1 MIRNSGIFLS
11 FLFLASC
18 SFSGKTEK
26 QSSFEPGMVLSYD
39 KALPLSQKYSDLFS
53 RVETIPLDTTGN
65 FLVSDIRQFRYA
77 LDHFFV
83 LSRDEI
89 LIFDRQGK
97 GTARINRYGQ
107 HSMSADLSFQADA
120 FFT

>member
-1 MIRNSGIFLS
+1 
-11 FLFLASC
+11 
-18 SFSGKTEK
+18 
-26 QSSFEPGMVLSYD
+26 MVLSYD

-97 GTARINRYGQ
+97 GTARINAMDRAEKNTFPFWDLT
-107 HSMSADLSFQADA
+107 SAKRTAQYVC
-120 FFT
+120 